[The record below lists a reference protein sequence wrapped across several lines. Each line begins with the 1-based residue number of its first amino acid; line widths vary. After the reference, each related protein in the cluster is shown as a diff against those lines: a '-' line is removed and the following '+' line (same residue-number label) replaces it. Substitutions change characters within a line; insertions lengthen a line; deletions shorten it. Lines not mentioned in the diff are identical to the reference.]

1 MKSNRTAVKALC
13 SGCGKCSERGL
24 GPCADG
30 IAAAKKKMETRGRGG
45 RRRVI
50 RADCRGDLGRTAV
63 GAWGG
68 QPRGHLSG
76 DGAVPTGVVLR
87 LRGPGGRWSE
97 RCFWRLWGLGADC
110 LRGLCRTAAGSWGGF
125 GTDDV
130 YSLPGS
136 CVVCRGRGRAG
147 VGVDGVCCVGVGGGV
162 LWLMGSCRYCGVS
175 DGFDGCGGLQKG
187 LCRRGG
193 DFFRLVHRTD
203 SVPAVRAQKKG
214 TAYTC
219 RYRGPSG

>member
-1 MKSNRTAVKALC
+1 MQT
-13 SGCGKCSERGL
+13 GL
-24 GPCADG
+24 RRRKKRWRPGVRAG
-30 IAAAKKKMETRGRGG
+30 GGGSFGRIAA
-45 RRRVI
+45 
-50 RADCRGDLGRTAV
+50 

-68 QPRGHLSG
+68 LPR
-76 DGAVPTGVVLR
+76 
-87 LRGPGGRWSE
+87 
-97 RCFWRLWGLGADC
+97 GLGADC
-110 LRGLCRTAAGSWGGF
+110 RWGLCRVAAEIWGGF

-136 CVVCRGRGRAG
+136 CVVCRGSGRAG
-147 VGVDGVCCVGVGGGV
+147 VGVEGVCCVGVGGGV

-203 SVPAVRAQKKG
+203 SIPAVRAQKKG